1 VKQLLTILFIALS
14 FTSIAQ
20 VVNSGFDVN
29 MTGWTT
35 VSGAVSRSGQ
45 ATVGSW
51 NVLPAGAGMAKIEP
65 SGAGVPS
72 SVQTTLGLTSN
83 QLSSIASI
91 TNVAAMYQDVVLAQ
105 GQTITFY
112 WNYVSQ
118 DYAPYD
124 DGTFA
129 SLTGP
134 GTQSFVMLART
145 QSNAQVPAVQSYG
158 STGWKSTTLTAGSA
172 GTYRLGF
179 GSFNWGDDGVNPIL
193 FVDNAMGGTAAPG
206 MPVVVSTTAASNIT
220 GTSATTGGNVSSQGG
235 SAIIERGVVYA
246 TTPTPTTSNT
256 KVTSAGSTGTFTVN
270 LTGLNVNTTYYVRAF
285 ATNSSGT
292 TYGPEISFAT
302 TANSIVLS
310 GTVTKPAGVT
320 PSLSLY
326 KVVSG
331 VETLI
336 ETKNVNA
343 DGTYSFN
350 VSDLNTTHK
359 LVPSLSVQGITSQ
372 DFDLIWGEAQNI
384 NTPNNTQQGLVMT
397 GTKQWKAADVNKNG
411 VLDLGDAYLVAAHN
425 SGYRLITEVLW
436 FNPTDYD
443 NITRLNFNTINP
455 VTFFTINVVTSNV
468 TQNIKYCILGDINLS
483 HSSN

>member
-1 VKQLLTILFIALS
+1 MRRLLTILFILLS

-235 SAIIERGVVYA
+235 SAIIERR
-246 TTPTPTTSNT
+246 N
-256 KVTSAGSTGTFTVN
+256 
-270 LTGLNVNTTYYVRAF
+270 
-285 ATNSSGT
+285 
-292 TYGPEISFAT
+292 
-302 TANSIVLS
+302 
-310 GTVTKPAGVT
+310 
-320 PSLSLY
+320 
-326 KVVSG
+326 
-331 VETLI
+331 
-336 ETKNVNA
+336 
-343 DGTYSFN
+343 DFN
-350 VSDLNTTHK
+350 
-359 LVPSLSVQGITSQ
+359 
-372 DFDLIWGEAQNI
+372 
-384 NTPNNTQQGLVMT
+384 
-397 GTKQWKAADVNKNG
+397 
-411 VLDLGDAYLVAAHN
+411 
-425 SGYRLITEVLW
+425 
-436 FNPTDYD
+436 
-443 NITRLNFNTINP
+443 
-455 VTFFTINVVTSNV
+455 
-468 TQNIKYCILGDINLS
+468 
-483 HSSN
+483 